1 MIRLYLDTCCLNRPL
16 DNQGQERVRL
26 ESEAI
31 IVILRNVARG
41 EWALI
46 GSGALDDEIA
56 AIPDP
61 EHRKQVQE
69 IARTATEYA
78 SLGTASRDRGRELQ
92 AMGVPG
98 YDSLHLACAEA
109 AGADVLL
116 TTDDAFV
123 RRARRLRHDL
133 RVRVANPLTWLQEIR
148 E

>member
-1 MIRLYLDTCCLNRPL
+1 MTRVYLDTCCLNRPM
-16 DNQGQERVRL
+16 DDQTQERVRL

-31 IVILRNVARG
+31 IVILERVARG
-41 EWALI
+41 EWTMI
-46 GSGALDDEIA
+46 GSGVLDDEIA

-61 EHRKQVQE
+61 ELRRRVQKS
-69 IARTATEYA
+69 ARAATEYVPYGVA
-78 SLGTASRDRGRELQ
+78 VRRRGRELQ
-92 AMGVPG
+92 AAGVPG

-123 RRARRLRHDL
+123 RRARRLLQDL
-133 RVRVANPLTWLQEIR
+133 QVRVTNPLTWLREIA

>member
-1 MIRLYLDTCCLNRPL
+1 MIRIYLDTCCFNRPL
-16 DNQGQERVRL
+16 DNQEQERVRL

-31 IVILRNVARG
+31 IVILQQVARG

-61 EHRKQVQE
+61 ELRIRVQE
-69 IARTATEYA
+69 VALTATEYVP
-78 SLGTASRDRGRELQ
+78 LDTPSRHRGLELQ

-123 RRARRLRHDL
+123 RRARRLREKL

>member
-1 MIRLYLDTCCLNRPL
+1 MIRVYLDTCCLSRPL
-16 DNQGQERVRL
+16 DNQGQERMRL

-31 IVILRNVARG
+31 IVIFRKVARG
-41 EWALI
+41 EWVLI
-46 GSGALDDEIA
+46 GSGALDDEIT
-56 AIPDP
+56 AIRDP
-61 EHRKQVQE
+61 EHRKYILEV
-69 IARTATEYA
+69 ARTATEYA
-78 SLGTASRDRGRELQ
+78 SLGTASRRRGRELQ

-123 RRARRLRHDL
+123 RRARRLRQDL
-133 RVRVANPLTWLQEIR
+133 RVRVANPLTWLQEIH